1 MVSPMTTKLTIP
13 ANLFDAERPPHEH
26 QSTAVQL
33 AADNRVL
40 VVTGGPGVGKTFTV
54 NAILQMFQANG
65 LHVELCAPT
74 GKAAMRMKEQTGQQ
88 AMTLHRLLGW
98 TPDGWTFNAD
108 APTKFD
114 MDGNQISGPLPCD
127 AVILDE
133 ASMVDVQLF
142 SGLLQALKPTQ
153 RLVIVG
159 DVDQLPS
166 IGPGRVLFDLI
177 ESGVVPSVRL
187 THIFRQASES
197 RIPYVARDINE
208 GKSLDVTV
216 LNAKGGES
224 DVAFAEQSDEL
235 TLQAAIVE
243 AVASHVPARR
253 GIPSDQIQVLCP
265 QHGKAV
271 GDETLNPLLQAR
283 LNPNYSDNP
292 YAGVKVG
299 RGYRLFVGD
308 RVLHANRNNY
318 NLGEGV
324 ANGETG
330 RVLEANWKGVECP
343 AGTQTSGK
351 GKPVVVVDFGD
362 RKVGYNKNEAEDLEL
377 AYAMTVHKSQG
388 SQFPCVVV
396 PVHSCNSFML
406 TRPLLYTAVTR
417 AEKFLVMLGEQKM
430 LGKAANNTRGVERRT
445 TLQPC
450 LQAAPCAKDLNS

>member
-1 MVSPMTTKLTIP
+1 MDTKLTVP
-13 ANLFDAERPPHEH
+13 ADLFDPAYPPHEH
-26 QSTAVQL
+26 QAAAVQL
-33 AADNRVL
+33 AADHRVV

-54 NAILQMFQANG
+54 NAILRMLQAND
-65 LHVELCAPT
+65 LTVKLCAPT
-74 GKAAMRMKEQTGQQ
+74 GKAAMRMREQTKHS
-88 AMTLHRLLGW
+88 ASTLHRLLGW
-98 TPDGWTFNAD
+98 TPDGWVFNAD
-108 APTKFD
+108 EPARFD
-114 MDGNQISGPLPCD
+114 MDGNQIAGPLPCD

-142 SGLLQALKPTQ
+142 AGLMQALKPTQ

-166 IGPGRVLFDLI
+166 IGAGRVLFDLI
-177 ESGVVPSVRL
+177 ESGVVPAVRL

-197 RIPYVARDINE
+197 RIPYVARDINL
-208 GKSLDVTV
+208 GQSVDCSL
-216 LNAKGGES
+216 LNARDGDS
-224 DVAFAEQSDEL
+224 DVAFGEQHDEVA
-235 TLQAAIVE
+235 LQDAIVE
-243 AVASHVPARR
+243 AVAVHIPARR

-265 QHGKAV
+265 QHKKAV
-271 GDETLNPLLQAR
+271 GDETLNPLLQQR

-299 RGYRLFVGD
+299 RGYRVFEGD

-318 NLGEGV
+318 NLGDGV

-330 RVLEANWKGVECP
+330 KVLHANWKGVECP
-343 AGTQTSGK
+343 PDTQTSGK

-362 RKVGYNKNEAEDLEL
+362 RKVGYSKVEAGDLEL

-388 SQFPCVVV
+388 SQFPCVVL
-396 PVHSCNSFML
+396 PVHNCNEFML

-417 AEKFLVMLGEQKM
+417 AEKFLVMLGEPEA
-430 LGKAANNTRGVERRT
+430 LNKASNNTRGVERRT

-450 LQAAPCAKDLNS
+450 LQSAHCAGAL